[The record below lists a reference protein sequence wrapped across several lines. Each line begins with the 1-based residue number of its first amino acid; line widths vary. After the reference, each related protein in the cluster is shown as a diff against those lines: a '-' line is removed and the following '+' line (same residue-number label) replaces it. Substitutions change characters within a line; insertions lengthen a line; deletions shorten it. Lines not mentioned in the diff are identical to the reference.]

1 MSIHYLIVLLN
12 LYLNT
17 IMIYRFNLILLTFLN
32 FIISDQDNIDII
44 GFLKQ
49 IQSNPRIIPQ
59 TKIQGAI
66 ITIVDK
72 EKVTMK
78 IKCDSLS
85 IISSNQ
91 NSSSPTILEGRVRAV
106 FFDENQD
113 SVSVLQ
119 SDMAEYIENYSL
131 VAKNNIIVYNVQTK
145 DSLFF
150 INKESEIEWNDM
162 LKKIQSNDQFI
173 LKNQDECTTGSSFY
187 SNVDLTDMKI
197 SNPKG
202 SNRCE

>member
-12 LYLNT
+12 LCLNT

-32 FIISDQDNIDII
+32 FIISDQDSIDII

-85 IISSNQ
+85 IINSNQ

>member
-12 LYLNT
+12 LCLNT

-32 FIISDQDNIDII
+32 FIISDQGNIDII

-78 IKCDSLS
+78 IKCDSL
-85 IISSNQ
+85 
-91 NSSSPTILEGRVRAV
+91 
-106 FFDENQD
+106 
-113 SVSVLQ
+113 
-119 SDMAEYIENYSL
+119 
-131 VAKNNIIVYNVQTK
+131 
-145 DSLFF
+145 
-150 INKESEIEWNDM
+150 
-162 LKKIQSNDQFI
+162 
-173 LKNQDECTTGSSFY
+173 
-187 SNVDLTDMKI
+187 
-197 SNPKG
+197 
-202 SNRCE
+202 

>member
-1 MSIHYLIVLLN
+1 MFIHYLIVLLN

-17 IMIYRFNLILLTFLN
+17 IMIYRFNLIFLAFLS
-32 FIISDQDNIDII
+32 FIISDQKNIDII

-59 TKIQGAI
+59 TKIKGAV

-78 IKCDSLS
+78 IRCDSLS
-85 IISSNQ
+85 IVDSNQ
-91 NSSSPTILEGRVRAV
+91 NSSNPTILEGRVRAI
-106 FFDENQD
+106 FYDENQD
-113 SVSVLQ
+113 SISVLQ
-119 SDMAEYIENYSL
+119 SDMAEYVENYSL

-150 INKESEIEWNDM
+150 NDEESEIEWNDM
-162 LKKIQSNDQFI
+162 LKKIQSNDEFI
-173 LKNQDECTTGSSFY
+173 LKNQDECTTGTSFY

-202 SNRCE
+202 SNQCE

>member
-12 LYLNT
+12 LCLNT

-32 FIISDQDNIDII
+32 FIISDQGNIDII

-85 IISSNQ
+85 IINSNQ

>member
-1 MSIHYLIVLLN
+1 
-12 LYLNT
+12 
-17 IMIYRFNLILLTFLN
+17 MIYRFNLILLTFLS
-32 FIISDQDNIDII
+32 FIISDQKNIDII

-59 TKIQGAI
+59 TKIQEAI

-78 IKCDSLS
+78 IKCDSLL
-85 IISSNQ
+85 IINSKQ
-91 NSSSPTILEGRVRAV
+91 NSSNPSILEGRVRAV
-106 FFDENQD
+106 FFDEKQD
-113 SVSVLQ
+113 SVSILQ
-119 SDMAEYIENYSL
+119 SDKAEYIENYSL

-150 INKESEIEWNDM
+150 VNKESEIEWNDM
-162 LKKIQSNDQFI
+162 LKKIQSTDRFI
-173 LKNQDECTTGSSFY
+173 LKNQDGCTTGSSFY